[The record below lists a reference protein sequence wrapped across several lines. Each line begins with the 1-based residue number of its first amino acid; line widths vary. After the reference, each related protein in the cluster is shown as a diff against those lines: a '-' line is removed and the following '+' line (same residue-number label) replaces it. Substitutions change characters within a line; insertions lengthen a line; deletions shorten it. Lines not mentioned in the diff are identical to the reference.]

1 MRAII
6 LRALLPLLLFA
17 FAAPNL
23 AEAAPSDAS
32 AAVAKGK
39 KKVKKAKRARRLSRR
54 ERRRRA
60 RAAARKRRA
69 AARAAKKAARAKKKA
84 PVAAAKKVDPRMVEA
99 KRAFIAGR
107 TLFGEKKWAEA
118 IVEYKKAYAITQDG
132 LVMGQVALGF
142 EKAGDYK
149 RALES
154 IRVYRSAL
162 PESDRASV
170 DEMIQKYEKLIADGK
185 STHLTLAGETP
196 PEPPRPVVAAP
207 VTPPPPKKEP
217 KVARK
222 KKGRFW
228 TWVVLGG
235 AAALAVSALVVGL
248 SAQSKFDELNDGCKP
263 NCSSSDVDSV
273 RTRAVATDILW
284 GTALAA
290 GITAGV
296 LYFLEG
302 RGSRSGSR
310 KRDDLKDVEEE
321 NDDLVKSFRVSPL
334 VGAGTYGLG
343 AEIRY

>member
-23 AEAAPSDAS
+23 AEAAPGDDAK
-32 AAVAKGK
+32 AAVTKGK
-39 KKVKKAKRARRLSRR
+39 KKVKKAKRRARRLSRR

-60 RAAARKRRA
+60 RAAARKKRA
-69 AARAAKKAARAKKKA
+69 AARAAARAKKKA
-84 PVAAAKKVDPRMVEA
+84 PVAAAKKVDPRMLEA
-99 KRAFIAGR
+99 KRAFVAGR

-118 IVEYKKAYAITQDG
+118 IVEYKKAYAITNDG

-196 PEPPRPVVAAP
+196 PEPPKPVVAAP

-263 NCSSSDVDSV
+263 NCASSDVDSV

-302 RGSRSGSR
+302 RGSSSGSR